1 MGLKQVFFLEIFK
14 VNLTKIE
21 NNSDLSV
28 QLDWPFTKPN
38 DLYFNKTA
46 VIATANSSQEYYF
59 IPIGKIKE

>member
-1 MGLKQVFFLEIFK
+1 

-28 QLDWPFTKPN
+28 QLDWPFTKP
-38 DLYFNKTA
+38 DYLYFNKTA